1 MTKSDYLLTA
11 DTERVK
17 AATST
22 LKKSY
27 YTSPASLSLLLQLL
41 TSHDS
46 PQLRQLAAIEARSL
60 IPKHWTSIPADQ
72 KSHIRNQLLQA
83 TVNEQNALV
92 RHSSARVIAAIAAID
107 LADGE
112 WTDLPGFLQH
122 AATSAEVRQR
132 EVGVYILFTI
142 LETMGDEFMSKFG
155 ELFALFRNTIRDP
168 DSADVRVNTMLA
180 LSKMAL
186 VFDADE
192 DAASLRAF
200 QEAVPSM
207 VSILKES
214 IDAGD
219 EDRTLQA
226 FEVFQTFLGCD
237 LQLLAPHFRDLV
249 QFMIDIASQTEVS
262 EDSRSQAL
270 SFLMQCVKYRKM
282 KIQGMKV
289 GEQLTLKCLQIVTE
303 IGDSSVDDEDVTP
316 ARSALGLLDLLATSL
331 PPSQVIV
338 PLLHALGQY
347 VNNADP
353 DYRKAGILALGM
365 CVEGAPDFIATQL
378 NDILPLVLRLLED
391 PEIQVRQAALHGVAR
406 LADDLAEDLGKEHVK
421 LIPALVKN
429 LDMAMR
435 SVTGDEK
442 DVNLDI
448 IKGSCNAIDSFIEG
462 LEPTDV
468 AQYLPE
474 LVPRLSRLFAHP
486 DFKVKGGAIGA
497 IGSIA
502 ASADQAFSPYFE
514 AIINS
519 LSQYVT
525 IKDSEDELNLRATVS
540 DSLGSVAGAV
550 GPEAFKP
557 YVQPLM
563 QASEEGLH
571 LGNPKLR
578 ESSYILWSIM
588 AKVYE
593 LDFKPFLDGVVKG
606 LFESLQQEESDLE
619 VELGEEAQDL
629 LGTEITIAGK
639 KVKVS
644 AAEGD
649 GRATLKK
656 LAQAAHSANIGDDD
670 IADGEDD
677 DDDAWD
683 ELTAVT
689 AVALEKEI
697 AVEVLGDVL
706 THTRKE
712 YLPYLE
718 KTIETVLPMVEHP
731 YEGVRKA
738 AIGTLYRA
746 YAALWA
752 LAEEGEAGKM
762 DKWQPGLP
770 LKVQP
775 TNELTKLGDMIMTA
789 TLAMWPDEEDRYVIT
804 VRSIILKALTIVQFS

>member
-1 MTKSDYLLTA
+1 MTNSEYLITA

-27 YTSPASLSLLLQLL
+27 YTSPASLALLLQLL
-41 TSHDS
+41 TSHGS

-60 IPKHWTSIPADQ
+60 VPKHWKSIPADQ
-72 KSHIRNQLLQA
+72 KPHMRNQLLQA

-112 WTDLPGFLQH
+112 WTDLPGILQH
-122 AATSAEVRQR
+122 AATSAQVQQR
-132 EVGVYILFTI
+132 EVGVYILFTL
-142 LETMGDEFMSKFG
+142 LETMGDEFTSIS
-155 ELFALFRNTIRDP
+155 ELFALFRITIRDP

-192 DAASLRAF
+192 DEASLRAF

-219 EDRTLQA
+219 EDKTLQA

-237 LQLLAPHFRDLV
+237 LQLLAPHFKDLV
-249 QFMIDIASQTEVS
+249 QFMIDIASQTELS

-270 SFLMQCVKYRKM
+270 SFLMQCIKYRKM
-282 KIQGMKV
+282 KIQGMKI

-303 IGDSSVDDEDVTP
+303 LGDSSADDEDVTP

-347 VNNADP
+347 VNNPDP

-378 NDILPLVLRLLED
+378 KDILPLVLRLLED

-421 LIPALVKN
+421 IIPALVKN
-429 LDMAMR
+429 LDMAME

-448 IKGSCNAIDSFIEG
+448 IQGSCNAIDSFIEG

-497 IGSIA
+497 VGSIA
-502 ASADQAFSPYFE
+502 GSADQAFSPYFE
-514 AIINS
+514 ATINT

-525 IKDSEDELNLRATVS
+525 LKDSEDELNLRATVS
-540 DSLGSVAGAV
+540 DSLGSMAGAV

-593 LDFKPFLDGVVKG
+593 VDFKPFLEGVVKG

-619 VELGEEAQDL
+619 VELGEEARDL

-644 AAEGD
+644 GAEGD
-649 GRATLKK
+649 GRAMLKT
-656 LAQAAHSANIGDDD
+656 LAQVQSANSGDDD
-670 IADGEDD
+670 NADDEED

-718 KTIETVLPMVEHP
+718 KTIETVLPLVEHP

-738 AIGTLYRA
+738 AIGTMYRA

-752 LAEEGEAGKM
+752 LVEEGEAGKM

-789 TLAMWPDEEDRYVIT
+789 TLAMWPEEEDR
-804 VRSIILKALTIVQFS
+804 

>member
-1 MTKSDYLLTA
+1 M
-11 DTERVK
+11 
-17 AATST
+17 
-22 LKKSY
+22 
-27 YTSPASLSLLLQLL
+27 
-41 TSHDS
+41 
-46 PQLRQLAAIEARSL
+46 
-60 IPKHWTSIPADQ
+60 
-72 KSHIRNQLLQA
+72 RNQLLQA
-83 TVNEQNALV
+83 TVNEQSALV

-112 WTDLPGFLQH
+112 WTDLPGVLQQ
-122 AATSAEVRQR
+122 AATSVQVQQR
-132 EVGVYILFTI
+132 EVGVYILFTL
-142 LETMGDEFMSKFG
+142 LETMGDEFTSIA
-155 ELFALFRNTIRDP
+155 ELFALFRITIRDP

-186 VFDADE
+186 VFDTDE
-192 DAASLRAF
+192 DEASLRAF

-219 EDRTLQA
+219 EDKTLQA

-237 LQLLAPHFRDLV
+237 LQLLAPHFKDLV
-249 QFMIDIASQTEVS
+249 QFMIDIASQTELS

-282 KIQGMKV
+282 KVQGMKI
-289 GEQLTLKCLQIVTE
+289 GERLTLKCLQIVTE
-303 IGDSSVDDEDVTP
+303 LGDSSADDEDVTP

-347 VNNADP
+347 VNNPDP

-421 LIPALVKN
+421 IIPALVKN
-429 LDMAMR
+429 LDMAMK

-448 IKGSCNAIDSFIEG
+448 IQGSCNAIDSFIEG

-497 IGSIA
+497 VGSIA

-514 AIINS
+514 ATINT

-525 IKDSEDELNLRATVS
+525 MKDSEDELNLRATVS
-540 DSLGSVAGAV
+540 DSLGSMAGAV

-593 LDFKPFLDGVVKG
+593 VDFKPFLEGVVKG

-619 VELGEEAQDL
+619 VELGEEARDL

-644 AAEGD
+644 GAEGD
-649 GRATLKK
+649 GRAMLKT
-656 LAQAAHSANIGDDD
+656 LAQVHSANAGDDD
-670 IADGEDD
+670 NADGEDD

-718 KTIETVLPMVEHP
+718 KTIETVLSLVEHP

-770 LKVQP
+770 LKVRP

-789 TLAMWPDEEDRYVIT
+789 TLAMWPEEEDR
-804 VRSIILKALTIVQFS
+804 